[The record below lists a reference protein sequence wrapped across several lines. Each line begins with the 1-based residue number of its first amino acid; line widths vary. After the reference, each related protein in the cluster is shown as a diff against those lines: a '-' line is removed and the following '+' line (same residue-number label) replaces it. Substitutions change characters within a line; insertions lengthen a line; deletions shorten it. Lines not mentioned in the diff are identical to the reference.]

1 MTVVRYL
8 FILLFLSALSSESF
22 AKKASIVEVDTFGSN
37 PYETVDNL
45 GEYFFTTTSHRSTH
59 PFNSPVVDLLKYSDN
74 KFTFIES
81 IDFKEL
87 FSDARDVSVLDAIK
101 HNNYL
106 LFLVVVDSKGYAVA
120 ADAVNGR
127 FNRLYT
133 SELETLSEN
142 AQIIKGTDNNFYLA
156 DVANLNF
163 TIRHLVVDDEEKKI
177 SQNSSRVI
185 GELDSH
191 YSVNDE
197 FFTLTYDDGV
207 IYAVLNIEG
216 GQAQFTEVPLDAQG
230 AILEH
235 SAIVFED
242 AKSEYYSIENS
253 GDVFYL
259 GYLYSGLQ
267 VARLANGRF
276 ELIQELTD
284 ITAYNFRMLSDN
296 RLLAFSSFNI
306 NLFDATSPESLA
318 LLNSYSEH
326 SSTLLDIALFDG
338 KLFFAKGLDGI
349 QAMNIDELG
358 EFHFVDNYSNSG
370 LVKDFA
376 LKDNVLV
383 SSAYRDTV
391 NVWDITN
398 EVVEKKGHF
407 KVEDYVT
414 GVEFYNDELL
424 ILEGK
429 NLNRHDFSDVLN
441 SIDSGTVIGT
451 AQATAEGSIISL
463 GSLGYILHQSNH
475 LTFFDSNLTKRA
487 EIEIENPTFSSGL
500 VQTPLVY
507 QEHLFVRLTGP
518 QNEIIVYDIGD
529 LSTINEL
536 TRIELDSF
544 KIDGNITIKDDILY
558 VIESGV
564 SDRLSRFNIKDPN
577 NIVQLESVSIDGYF
591 NHSAAMYVYEN
602 YLAVLGH
609 QAYLFDIS
617 TDTPTQI
624 DTNKSVS
631 SNGTLIGQNSSIF
644 SVAEKSSGYIKR
656 SEINLAPTH
665 DTLHLALNEDTFV
678 ESTLQGVDNEGDAV
692 SYEVLVEPSN
702 GSLEFLTDNSF
713 KYSPD
718 TDFNGSDSVTLK
730 IKDVHGNFTEFT
742 AHFNVNAVNDAPVVS
757 PLNVTVSYNG
767 STSSSIS
774 STDVDGDTLTYSLVE
789 DVANGSL
796 TLLENGDYSYTAN
809 SGFSGTDVFTFEVS
823 DGAETVQGTV
833 TFNVQSAPPPV
844 QNNSESSGGGSMGA
858 IMLLLSLFVYRY
870 RQFKKS

>member
-1 MTVVRYL
+1 MTVVRNL
-8 FILLFLSALSSESF
+8 FILLFLSILSSGSF

-120 ADAVNGR
+120 ADVVNGR

-133 SELETLSEN
+133 SELEPLSEN

-197 FFTLTYDDGV
+197 FFTFTYDDGV

-216 GQAQFTEVPLDAQG
+216 GQAQFIEVPLDAQG

-259 GYLYSGLQ
+259 GYLNSGLQ
-267 VARLANGRF
+267 VTRLVNGKLV
-276 ELIQELTD
+276 LIQEQEH
-284 ITAYNFRMLSDN
+284 IPAENFQVLSDKL
-296 RLLAFSSFNI
+296 LLAFDPAEI
-306 NLFDATSPESLA
+306 VLYDITSPESLV
-318 LLNSYSEH
+318 LLNSYRNT
-326 SSTLLDIALFDG
+326 SSTLLDITLFDG
-338 KLFFAKGLDGI
+338 KLIFAKGLGGI
-349 QAMNIDELG
+349 QAINIDELNQ
-358 EFHFVDNYSNSG
+358 FHFGDSYSDSG
-370 LVKDFA
+370 LLKDFT

-383 SSAYRDTV
+383 SSVYRDTV
-391 NVWDITN
+391 NVWDIAK
-398 EVVEKKGHF
+398 EVVEKTGHF

-424 ILEGK
+424 ILEGS

-463 GSLGYILHQSNH
+463 ASLGYLLHQSNH

-487 EIEIENPTFSSGL
+487 EIEIENPTFSSNL
-500 VQTPLVY
+500 VQPPLAY
-507 QEHLFVRLTGP
+507 KEYLFVRLTGQ
-518 QNEIIVYDIGD
+518 QNEIIVYNIEN
-529 LSTINEL
+529 LSSINEL
-536 TRIELDSF
+536 TRIELNSYS
-544 KIDGNITIKDDILY
+544 IDGNMSIKDDILY
-558 VIESGV
+558 VIEAGFP
-564 SDRLSRFNIKDPN
+564 DLLSRFNIKDLN
-577 NIVQLESVSIDGYF
+577 NIVRLESVSFDDDLS
-591 NHSAAMYVYEN
+591 HSAAMYIYED
-602 YLAVLGH
+602 YLAVIGH

-617 TDTPTQI
+617 TDTPTEI
-624 DTNKSVS
+624 DINKSIS
-631 SNGTLIGQNSSIF
+631 SNGILIGQKGSIF
-644 SVAEKSSGYIKR
+644 SVAQKSSGYIKR

-665 DTLHLALNEDTFV
+665 DTLHLTLDEDAFV

-702 GSLEFLTDNSF
+702 GSLDLLTENSL

-742 AHFNVNAVNDAPVVS
+742 AHFNVTAVNDVPVVS
-757 PLNVTVSYNG
+757 PLNVTVSHNG
-767 STSSSIS
+767 SASGSIS

-789 DVANGSL
+789 DVVNGSL

-809 SGFSGTDVFTFEVS
+809 SGFSGTDVLTFEVS

-844 QNNSESSGGGSMGA
+844 QKNSDSSGGGSVGVM
-858 IMLLLSLFVYRY
+858 MLLLSLFVYRY
-870 RQFKKS
+870 RQLKN